1 MICSTPKEMLVEI
14 KRYMDLNDIPIKDL
28 AVRMDTSPQNV
39 SKKFKNENP
48 TLKSIYEICN
58 ALNVKI
64 DFSVKD
70 TNK

>member
-1 MICSTPKEMLVEI
+1 MICSTPKEILIEI
-14 KRYMDLNDIPIKDL
+14 KRYMELNDIPIKDL
-28 AVRMDTSPQNV
+28 AARMDKSPQNV

-64 DFSVKD
+64 DFSVIG